1 MGPNMEKQE
10 LVKTL
15 WEREEYLEG
24 EWYQLL
30 DLADKM
36 GGLVALQESDPLD
49 AEDLLKALTA
59 TRKALKAVRRMIDRN
74 K

>member
-1 MGPNMEKQE
+1 MESKEE
-10 LVKTL
+10 LTNNL
-15 WEREEYLEG
+15 REREEYLEG

-59 TRKALKAVRRMIDRN
+59 TRKALNAVRRMIARN

>member
-59 TRKALKAVRRMIDRN
+59 TRKALMAIRRMIDRN

>member
-1 MGPNMEKQE
+1 MESKEE
-10 LVKTL
+10 LIKNL

-24 EWYQLL
+24 EWYQLH

-36 GGLVALQESDPLD
+36 GGLVALKESGSLD
-49 AEDLLKALTA
+49 FEDLLKALTA
-59 TRKALKAVRRMIDRN
+59 TRKALQVIRRMINRN

>member
-1 MGPNMEKQE
+1 MDKQE

-24 EWYQLL
+24 EWYQLY
-30 DLADKM
+30 DLADEM
-36 GGLVALQESDPLD
+36 GGLVALQDRDSRD
-49 AEDLLKALTA
+49 AEDLLKAITA
-59 TRKALKAVRRMIDRN
+59 TRKALMAIRRMIDRN

>member
-36 GGLVALQESDPLD
+36 GGLVALQESDSLD
-49 AEDLLKALTA
+49 AEDILKALTA
-59 TRKALKAVRRMIDRN
+59 TRKALMAIRRMIDRN

>member
-1 MGPNMEKQE
+1 MESKQE
-10 LVKTL
+10 LFKTL

-24 EWYQLL
+24 EWYQIL

-36 GGLVALQESDPLD
+36 GGLVALKESAPLD
-49 AEDLLKALTA
+49 AKDLMEALTA
-59 TRKALKAVRRMIDRN
+59 TRKALASIRRMINRN